1 MHTAPPFSTGAPSLP
16 CRGQAPPAA
25 RRRLAYGL
33 YKKFTLY
40 FLFCH
45 HFPGAIWYLIL
56 VRSREPVINRF
67 LFFLPMPGGSCQVPP
82 GPKIPKPDRFRL
94 PSARAAFFCGFRRPK
109 GGSTLRR
116 FNARNG
122 KAIPPHLVLP
132 LSIRRSM
139 RGGPFCSSPVMRL
152 SHQSAEEADP
162 YGLPFLSGSSG
173 LSMAHPRI

>member
-94 PSARAAFFCGFRRPK
+94 PSARAAFFLRVPPSERRLHPPAVQCPEWQ
-109 GGSTLRR
+109 SH
-116 FNARNG
+116 
-122 KAIPPHLVLP
+122 PPHLVLP